1 MQAIDKI
8 EGLNIGHGTHEGMS
22 GKHNEDSYGF
32 FGWDNGA
39 GKPLYI
45 GVVADGV
52 GGQTAGEVASS
63 LAVEAIRNYFRQQDK
78 INANI
83 NAHLE
88 RAILAANK
96 AVYEYSQGHSEVS
109 GMGTTMVL
117 VAIFEQKLYTAY
129 VGDSRIY
136 LYRDGKLQQITVD
149 HTWAQEA
156 IQVGLLTREQA
167 KTHPNRNVI
176 KRFLGGFPE
185 VEVDHRLVVDP
196 NIIGDEA
203 KSNQGFSLQPGD
215 IVLLN
220 SDGLSDMIED
230 TVILDSINTYQ
241 TQLQSCVHD
250 LINKANL
257 GGGRDNIT
265 ALLLQIPPRT
275 KTANLVTGKMPR
287 MATTPISATAMAA
300 AVQAAQAVPASTTTP
315 APAAAA
321 AEENRR
327 SVIPWVFVLAG
338 LLLIIVLIIAAA
350 VIGLN
355 LLNRNTQDGTNST
368 TAPQSTSAP
377 GGQNSTPGP
386 ATLGV
391 IDGNTGNNQTDSG
404 TGTAPSMVEPTLGL
418 IPTYTN
424 TPTRPAVIV
433 PTQQTATPTP
443 TGTPTAIPSGG
454 GNGGGGSQS
463 PTNTP
468 IPNQP
473 TNPPPS
479 NTPAPPTNTPVPPTN
494 TSIPPTDIPATPL
507 GTPCT
512 GRDC

>member
-32 FGWDNGA
+32 FGWDSGA

-63 LAVEAIRNYFRQQDK
+63 LAVEAVRNYFRRQEK
-78 INANI
+78 INSNLS
-83 NAHLE
+83 AHLE

-136 LYRDGKLQQITVD
+136 LYREGKLQQITVD

-185 VEVDHRLVVDP
+185 VEVDHRLVIDP
-196 NIIGDEA
+196 EIIGDEA
-203 KSNQGFSLQPGD
+203 KANQGLLLQPGD

-220 SDGLSDMIED
+220 SDGLSDMID
-230 TVILDSINTYQ
+230 DGVIQDSLNTYS
-241 TQLQSCVHD
+241 TQLQSGVHD

-265 ALLLQIPPRT
+265 ALVLQIPPRN
-275 KTANLVTGKMPR
+275 KTANLATGRMPR
-287 MATTPISATAMAA
+287 MATTPMSSSAMAS
-300 AVQAAQAVPASTTTP
+300 AV
-315 APAAAA
+315 AAAA
-321 AEENRR
+321 QTAQAAPTASPAPVTVTEEHRR
-327 SVIPWVFVLAG
+327 SVLPWVMVLAG
-338 LLLIIVLIIAAA
+338 LLLVIILIIVAA

-355 LLNRNTQDGTNST
+355 ALNRDDQTDAPTTTTPST
-368 TAPQSTSAP
+368 TNVP
-377 GGQNSTPGP
+377 GQQTTPGP

-391 IDGNTGNNQTDSG
+391 LNGTIENTPNSSETD
-404 TGTAPSMVEPTLGL
+404 TTPSLAEPTLGL

-424 TPTRPAVIV
+424 TPTPLIPTATPRPSI
-433 PTQQTATPTP
+433 TPTP
-443 TGTPTAIPSGG
+443 TETYTPVPGG
-454 GNGGGGSQS
+454 GGGGGSSQPATNTPPPGS
-463 PTNTP
+463 TSPPPTNT
-468 IPNQP
+468 
-473 TNPPPS
+473 S
-479 NTPAPPTNTPVPPTN
+479 APPTNTVPPPPTN
-494 TSIPPTDIPATPL
+494 TVPPPPTNTPS
-507 GTPCT
+507 GTLCPD
-512 GRDC
+512 RDC